1 MRKNDRNNRFLT
13 ERLNVTNDLLLSI
26 LILLETETTTE
37 RNNATE
43 EPIEADFLKGT
54 SKSHNR
60 DMISSKLVETKK
72 RKKKKNR
79 KNPKNQEKSKT
90 VNKSNLEKKQNQEE
104 NLENKQQ
111 DQ

>member
-72 RKKKKNR
+72 RKKKKT
-79 KNPKNQEKSKT
+79 EKILKT
-90 VNKSNLEKKQNQEE
+90 KKKVK
-104 NLENKQQ
+104 L
-111 DQ
+111 